1 MSHFS
6 SKLTNKKL
14 SDLLNEV
21 KKEVL
26 KESFSEEVDLN
37 QIWKLIV
44 GDKIFELTKVISF
57 KEGVLL
63 IQTQS
68 SALTHLLAR
77 VERPKILARIRS
89 DFPFLKVK
97 SLMFRSG

>member
-6 SKLTNKKL
+6 HKLTNKKL
-14 SDLLNEV
+14 ADLLSDV
-21 KKEVL
+21 KKVYL
-26 KESFSEEVDLN
+26 KDNFSSDCDLN
-37 QIWKLIV
+37 AIWKLVV
-44 GDKIFELTKVISF
+44 GEKIFELTRVLSF

-77 VERPKILARIRS
+77 VERPKILARFKS

>member
-1 MSHFS
+1 MSQFS

-14 SDLLNEV
+14 SDLLSDV
-21 KKEVL
+21 KKEYL
-26 KESFSEEVDLN
+26 KDNLSSDFDLN
-37 QIWKLIV
+37 HIWKLVV
-44 GDKIFELTKVISF
+44 GEKIFELTKVLSF
-57 KEGVLL
+57 KEGILV

-77 VERPKILARIRS
+77 VERPKILARLKS
-89 DFPFLKVK
+89 DFPFLKIK

>member
-44 GDKIFELTKVISF
+44 GDEIFELTKVISF